1 MVIRRS
7 WLHFSIP
14 VELSCHAAA
23 CHRLELLCRDEDC
36 EGVLRSMARMEQR
49 FNHKF
54 RYPYVFLNN
63 GPFSSEFKS
72 RSVQHIHVQ
81 SRSSCMLWDMH
92 AALLQA
98 KSTMPCHTEV
108 C

>member
-1 MVIRRS
+1 MG
-7 WLHFSIP
+7 F
-14 VELSCHAAA
+14 CAAA
-23 CHRLELLCRDEDC
+23 RHTFALLCRDEDC

-81 SRSSCMLWDMH
+81 KPLILH
-92 AALLQA
+92 ALGHAYSLAAGNEYNALPHRG
-98 KSTMPCHTEV
+98 M
-108 C
+108 